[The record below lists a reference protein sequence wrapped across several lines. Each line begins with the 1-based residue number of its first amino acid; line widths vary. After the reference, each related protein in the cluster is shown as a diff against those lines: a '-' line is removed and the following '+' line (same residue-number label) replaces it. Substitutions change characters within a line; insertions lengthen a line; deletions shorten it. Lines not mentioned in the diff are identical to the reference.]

1 MHLPEFVCTTF
12 AFQVLMKEG
21 TRSQG
26 PEFELGGCK
35 LPDVGAGN

>member
-1 MHLPEFVCTTF
+1 MRLPEFMWTTF

-21 TRSQG
+21 TWSQG
-26 PEFELGGCK
+26 PEFELAGCK